1 MYVLCLRARSR
12 LRAEVLPVLVPGT
25 SARPDRHA
33 AVESVTCALSHL
45 SGADDDGAVKFT
57 VRPLPYPYIYTVAA
71 CFIHLDESYALVFC
85 LTARAVPSS
94 SHSQYSH
101 PAIKPITR

>member
-1 MYVLCLRARSR
+1 MRARSR

-33 AVESVTCALSHL
+33 AVESVACALSHL

-57 VRPLPYPYIYTVAA
+57 VRRGNLYHIHTFTLSRHVL
-71 CFIHLDESYALVFC
+71 FI
-85 LTARAVPSS
+85 
-94 SHSQYSH
+94 
-101 PAIKPITR
+101 